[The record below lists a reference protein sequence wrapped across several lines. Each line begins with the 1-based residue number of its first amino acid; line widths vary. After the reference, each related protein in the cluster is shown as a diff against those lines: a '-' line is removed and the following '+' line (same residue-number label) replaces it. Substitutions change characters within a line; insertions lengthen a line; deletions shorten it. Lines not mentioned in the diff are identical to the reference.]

1 MWNFCFG
8 QQGCSRPFSQD
19 FCCLAFSVCLPPDSC
34 PGYLPFS
41 SSAFLKIPYKLP
53 WVPHTAVSPSSTHT
67 DTCMFNRLKTCST
80 LGQGSL
86 WVSTHGPQSTSGFCW
101 LNCLPHSSS
110 FTEVLMASGL
120 KGQDRAVIIV
130 QCLFWV
136 GHKRLGSEH
145 KALAIRWG
153 VAVKCIGKSLWLG
166 IGKQVCLHQLSGQ
179 FEACV
184 TWGKLLSLSVGLY
197 LYNMKLRAC
206 PSYLCDEPI
215 RRWEQPSESRKCF

>member
-8 QQGCSRPFSQD
+8 QQGCSRPFSQA

-34 PGYLPFS
+34 PGCLPLSF
-41 SSAFLKIPYKLP
+41 SAFLKIPYRLP
-53 WVPHTAVSPSSTHT
+53 WVPHTAVSLSSTHT
-67 DTCMFNRLKTCST
+67 DTCMFNRSKTCST

-86 WVSTHGPQSTSGFCW
+86 WVSTHGPQSTSGFYW
-101 LNCLPHSSS
+101 LNCLPRSSRV
-110 FTEVLMASGL
+110 TEVHMASGH

-136 GHKRLGSEH
+136 GHRRLGSEH
-145 KALAIRWG
+145 KALAIRWR

-166 IGKQVCLHQLSGQ
+166 IRKQVCLHQLSGQ
-179 FEACV
+179 FEVC
-184 TWGKLLSLSVGLY
+184 KLLSLSFSGPQFPY
-197 LYNMKLRAC
+197 LCNMKPKAC